1 MLLSSAAFTCERGI
15 KAISADTTIHKAAKY
30 NPSLRMVILLIL
42 RSPQPKWAGWASL
55 TFSSRSVNLHGR
67 ISRPE
72 TQKAES
78 PLVALTLPLAATRPS
93 LSPLGLEPL
102 KDPWLSVPCSR
113 RVWPYRI
120 FHTVA
125 DQGKGLASGGH
136 VRGLLSGDLNEA
148 NWRPCTPAGL
158 WMSSEI
164 TALSNKKPDGK
175 TLPPCHLL
183 RHVEQELALAF
194 APAPKELV
202 RLAD

>member
-1 MLLSSAAFTCERGI
+1 MLLSSSAFTCERGI
-15 KAISADTTIHKAAKY
+15 KANSAETTIHKPAKY

-42 RSPQPKWAGWASL
+42 RSPQPKWAGWASPA
-55 TFSSRSVNLHGR
+55 FSSRSVNLHGR

-120 FHTVA
+120 FRIVA
-125 DQGKGLASGGH
+125 DQGKGLASFELA
-136 VRGLLSGDLNEA
+136 RGLLSWGCTRRCARIVVPVACRCQVKFFLDSDASPSFGPCGARGFGLL
-148 NWRPCTPAGL
+148 RPCAR
-158 WMSSEI
+158 
-164 TALSNKKPDGK
+164 A
-175 TLPPCHLL
+175 
-183 RHVEQELALAF
+183 
-194 APAPKELV
+194 
-202 RLAD
+202 AD